1 MESKKYL
8 LIAIASGLFAALLA
22 GTYLVSAKKKIEDQ
36 YRPIPTVVAAKDI
49 PAGTV
54 ATADMVRVEEVARKF
69 RDTAALSDISTVV
82 GHVLLFPAGE
92 GAQLTPAH
100 VTPWRFPNLGSK
112 VERAKRAI
120 AMAVDNV
127 SAVGGFLQ
135 PGDRVD
141 VIVVYGY
148 EVQKL
153 SGVQAPQGMV
163 REKKK
168 VRTFLQN
175 VEVLAVGPRL
185 SALEEAPEREED
197 ADIVDRP
204 KFKRKSRSKTVV
216 LSLEPKDC
224 QSIMIAR
231 SVGELFLSLR
241 ARGDSVVEPLEP
253 VTAEKLFGEEVIA
266 PPSVIWRVTGGAQ

>member
-1 MESKKYL
+1 M
-8 LIAIASGLFAALLA
+8 IAIACGLFAALLA
-22 GTYLVSAKKKIEDQ
+22 GTYLVSARRKIEGEFA
-36 YRPIPTVVAAKDI
+36 PIPTVVAVQDI

-54 ATADMVRVEEVARKF
+54 ATADMLRIDEVARKF
-69 RDTAALSDISTVV
+69 RDTAALSDISAVV
-82 GHVLLFPAGE
+82 GHVLLFPAGA

-112 VERAKRAI
+112 VERGERGI
-120 AMAVDNV
+120 AMAVDDV

-141 VIVVYGY
+141 VIVVYAY

-153 SGVQAPQGMV
+153 AGVQAPEGMV

-175 VEVLAVGPRL
+175 IEVLAVGPRL
-185 SALEEAPEREED
+185 SALEEDPEREED
-197 ADIVDRP
+197 PDVIEGPRLR
-204 KFKRKSRSKTVV
+204 RKTRSKTVV
-216 LSLEPKDC
+216 LSLEPEQC
-224 QSIMIAR
+224 QSLMVGR

-241 ARGDSVVEPLEP
+241 ARGDNVVEPLEP

-266 PPSVIWRVTGGAQ
+266 PPAVIWRVSGGAQ